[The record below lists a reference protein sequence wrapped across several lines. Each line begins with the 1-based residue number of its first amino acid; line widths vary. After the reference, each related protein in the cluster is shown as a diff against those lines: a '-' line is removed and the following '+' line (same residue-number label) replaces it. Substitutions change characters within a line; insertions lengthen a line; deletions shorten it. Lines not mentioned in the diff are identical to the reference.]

1 MGERKK
7 MLRVFHP
14 DERDEIPATLFGVIP
29 GERGDGTTHKTSPP
43 SGCFPLQ
50 ETVAAFL
57 ILACPELVEG

>member
-1 MGERKK
+1 
-7 MLRVFHP
+7 MLRDLSKWRVHHLKKS
-14 DERDEIPATLFGVIP
+14 RNTSLGGILR
-29 GERGDGTTHKTSPP
+29 ERGDGTTHKTSPP